1 MRIIKPVIGQAV
13 TEYLLAAGLVILACA
28 GLSGFLQVLINNFL
42 DFITMLFLIPIP

>member
-1 MRIIKPVIGQAV
+1 MRIIKPLKGQAV

-28 GLSGFLQVLINNFL
+28 GLSGFLQTVANGFL